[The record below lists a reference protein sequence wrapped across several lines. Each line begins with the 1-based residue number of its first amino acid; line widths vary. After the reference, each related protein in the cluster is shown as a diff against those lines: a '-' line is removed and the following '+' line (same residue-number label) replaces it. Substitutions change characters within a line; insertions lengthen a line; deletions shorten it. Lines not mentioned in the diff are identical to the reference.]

1 VGTSGVAAGE
11 CRQHWMDIE
20 FFQSDNVATG
30 LDMGYHMPSSC
41 GSLHCLC
48 KLALGSISFR

>member
-1 VGTSGVAAGE
+1 VETSGVDAGDKL
-11 CRQHWMDIE
+11 QLWVDIE
-20 FFQSDNVATG
+20 FFQSDHVATG
-30 LDMGYHMPSSC
+30 LDLGYHMPSCC